1 MKKLFITALAA
12 IAIGT
17 SAFAAPASISKKVNA
32 HFRSSFSNASEIS
45 WTKTE
50 KFNKASF
57 LIDNEKIEAFYD
69 TYGDLIGTSKSIQF
83 DKLPKSAIETITS
96 KYTFPDYQV
105 LECIEFVNADNEKNY
120 YVSMDKNDATVVLEI
135 TKKGMVS
142 LYNKIWK

>member
-12 IAIGT
+12 ITIGT
-17 SAFAAPASISKKVNA
+17 SAFASPASISKKVTS
-32 HFRSSFSNASEIS
+32 HFMTSFSNASEIS
-45 WTKTE
+45 WTRTE

-57 LIDNEKIEAFYD
+57 LIDDQKIEAFYD
-69 TYGDLIGTSKSIQF
+69 NDGDLIGSSKSVQF

-96 KYTFPDYQV
+96 KYTFPEYQV

-120 YVSMDKNDATVVLEI
+120 YVSMDKDDATVVLEI